1 MGNASSAYLKNA
13 DAGSLLLSDRKFI
26 AQWPEVYCSVAGSSE
41 LVGICDKPG
50 LLEKESHLKL
60 ELAHSNPCLRL
71 GGHCCDMSRIPR
83 TSAPRSRKKR
93 DRLNPYPEGSVFIKT
108 GEVVHVANVVGEN
121 VFAKL
126 DAFCV
131 KHESD
136 TDESKSSEWTPWI
149 SKLEKNNFA
158 AEINGYYGT
167 YIGKRTVPFFLGNKI
182 VSKILI
188 FKCIPKGIAVATFR
202 HGSSFVSASANDVR
216 AFLNAFVKDYTSLK
230 VEYND
235 KSRLMSM
242 VDKCVDVS
250 RSTIS
255 AVSQYAYT
263 TETSSPVIDFK
274 ESEMKVWVQ

>member
-1 MGNASSAYLKNA
+1 
-13 DAGSLLLSDRKFI
+13 
-26 AQWPEVYCSVAGSSE
+26 
-41 LVGICDKPG
+41 
-50 LLEKESHLKL
+50 
-60 ELAHSNPCLRL
+60 
-71 GGHCCDMSRIPR
+71 MSQSPR

-93 DRLNPYPEGSVFIKT
+93 DRLNPYPEGSVFKKT
-108 GEVVHVANVVGEN
+108 GEIVHVANVLGDD

-131 KHESD
+131 EHESD
-136 TDESKSSEWTPWI
+136 TDESKSSEWTPRI

-158 AEINGYYGT
+158 SEVNGYYGT
-167 YIGKRTVPFFLGNKI
+167 YIGQRTVSRFLGRSI

-216 AFLNAFVKDYTSLK
+216 AFLNAFVKAYTSLT

-250 RSTIS
+250 RSTSS
-255 AVSQYAYT
+255 AVSQFAYT

-274 ESEMKVWVQ
+274 VSEMKVWAQ